1 MRKPTVLCIMDG
13 VGINSKTEHNAVKLA
28 NMPYFNELLQKYPH
42 SRLDASGAAVG
53 LPHGTMGNSEVGHIT
68 MGAGRVV
75 NQFLRRF
82 QLEKW
87 DKNVPLRDF
96 IAAVQR
102 DGGIVHLAGLMSDG
116 RVHSDINDI
125 MTIAL
130 RVLDSG
136 LRVCIHFI
144 ADGRDTPPQS
154 AGEYIRLIAPA
165 RLFARFW
172 KQVHICYVF
181 PNMAKVWT
189 NCALHCCLMWR

>member
-1 MRKPTVLCIMDG
+1 MERPIVLCIMDG
-13 VGINSKTEHNAVKLA
+13 VGIRDQVEHNAVKVEK
-28 NMPYFNELLQKYPH
+28 MPYFNELLNKYPH
-42 SRLDASGAAVG
+42 AVLNASGAAVG
-53 LPHGTMGNSEVGHIT
+53 LPVGTMGNSEVGHIT

-96 IAAVQR
+96 ITAVQC

-116 RVHSDINDI
+116 RVHSDINDM

-130 RVLDSG
+130 RILNSG

-144 ADGRDTPPQS
+144 ADGRDTPPKS
-154 AGEYIRLIAPA
+154 AAEYIRLI
-165 RLFARFW
+165 
-172 KQVHICYVF
+172 KD
-181 PNMAKVWT
+181 
-189 NCALHCCLMWR
+189 